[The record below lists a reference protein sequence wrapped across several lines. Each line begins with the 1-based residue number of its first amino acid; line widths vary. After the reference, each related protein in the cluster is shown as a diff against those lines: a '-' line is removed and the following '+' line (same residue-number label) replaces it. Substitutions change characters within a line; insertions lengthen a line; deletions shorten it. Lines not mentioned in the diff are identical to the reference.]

1 MEKNNTEITM
11 ESLNDE
17 QMEEI
22 TDGWGGPEP
31 SFRSYKCR
39 VCGQLY
45 VRDLGAR
52 YSYQFPKCGGV
63 LCPSKEAVVDN

>member
-22 TDGWGGPEP
+22 TGGWGGSER

-45 VRDLGAR
+45 ARDLGAR
-52 YSYQFPKCGGV
+52 YRYQCPKCGGV
-63 LCPSKEAVVDN
+63 LWSSKEEVVDY